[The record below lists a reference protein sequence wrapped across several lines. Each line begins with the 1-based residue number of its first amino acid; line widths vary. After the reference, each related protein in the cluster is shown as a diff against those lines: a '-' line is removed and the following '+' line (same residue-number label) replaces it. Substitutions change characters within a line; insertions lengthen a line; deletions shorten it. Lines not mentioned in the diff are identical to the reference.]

1 MHPTMESMHPPVSV
15 RGAERMRREEPFGR
29 LRVNSREV
37 GRDEG
42 LKVKVGTDNVEF
54 FLYLCQRG

>member
-1 MHPTMESMHPPVSV
+1 
-15 RGAERMRREEPFGR
+15 MRREEPFGR